1 MLYQKN
7 MKYCAFLLF
16 LLLYSCGSIKIK
28 ELKNDYTQ
36 PLIGKVKSINA
47 TIYEYQIVKNDTTVW
62 SKNHFM
68 EFDNN
73 NHLIKEVKTSEEDIT
88 ELNYKYNTV
97 GLLTELTSPQDR
109 NNYKTIYT
117 YDNNQN
123 CIEEKAFNNNKIFHV
138 ITKVFDKNNNVVE
151 EKRTFF
157 GEMSQKIKNSI
168 NYKEKTILNEK
179 KLDTIYGIV
188 LKTKM
193 KFNKKGYITRTE
205 TLKENTPN
213 NFDQYQFDS
222 ADNLLQKTTHYI
234 DGTIKET
241 FSFQNTYDKK
251 GNIMTRKKFYNGKL
265 VGKTTFDITYW

>member
-1 MLYQKN
+1 

-73 NHLIKEVKTSEEDIT
+73 NHLIKEVKTNEEDIT

-151 EKRTFF
+151 EKELF
-157 GEMSQKIKNSI
+157 GEMSQKIKNNI

-179 KLDTIYGIV
+179 
-188 LKTKM
+188 
-193 KFNKKGYITRTE
+193 N
-205 TLKENTPN
+205 
-213 NFDQYQFDS
+213 
-222 ADNLLQKTTHYI
+222 
-234 DGTIKET
+234 
-241 FSFQNTYDKK
+241 
-251 GNIMTRKKFYNGKL
+251 
-265 VGKTTFDITYW
+265 